1 MKDLEAHEL
10 AKLEEQKE
18 LEEKKQTIELKEVC
32 GKKKRAGG
40 AHSLFTIN
48 KITNHLPSHVCV
60 HAPSKAEKAQL
71 LSRPDQIFKE
81 AERKSSRLE

>member
-40 AHSLFTIN
+40 APIN